1 MKFGILPALA
11 FALLCA
17 FGMEAAAAFPDRPVR
32 IVMPYPSGTSP
43 DTVMRKVAEKL
54 AIEWKQPVII
64 ENRPG
69 ANGWIA
75 VEAVRRAPPDGYTL
89 LLADATLMV
98 LHPHLFKKIPF
109 DPSKDFEPVAA
120 LFRTYYFVTV
130 GGKSEWKSLSQ
141 MIADIKS
148 QPGKFN
154 YGSPGVGTA
163 NHLGG
168 EMLEKATGTKL
179 AHIPYKETMSI
190 YTDIVRGDVNWTF
203 GTPATTLPFY
213 QAHKLKYLAIAAP
226 ERSKA
231 FPDVPTVKEVIG
243 TKGFDLQTWI
253 ALFAPRGAPQS
264 AVEKM
269 NNSVKRQLQSA
280 EVQAQFRDLSIETFL
295 QTPSQMQGTMNADSS
310 KYADVVKELNITLD

>member
-1 MKFGILPALA
+1 MKFKFLPALA
-11 FALLCA
+11 FALLGTFWA
-17 FGMEAAAAFPDRPVR
+17 GSAAAFPDRPVR
-32 IVMPYPSGTSP
+32 IVLPYPSGTSP

-54 AIEWKQPVII
+54 AVQWKQPVII

-75 VEAVRRAPPDGYTL
+75 VEAVRRAAPDGYTL

-109 DPSKDFEPVAA
+109 DPAKDFEPVAA

-130 GGKSEWKSLSQ
+130 SANSEWTSLSQ
-141 MIADIKS
+141 MITTIKAR
-148 QPGKFN
+148 PGKVN
-154 YGSPGVGTA
+154 YGSPGVGSA

-168 EMLEKATGTKL
+168 EMLQKVTATKM

-203 GTPATTLPFY
+203 ATPATTLPFY
-213 QAHKLKYLAIAAP
+213 QAHKIKYLAVAAP

-231 FPDVPTVKEVIG
+231 FPDVPTVREIVG
-243 TKGFDLQTWI
+243 AQGFDLQTWI
-253 ALFAPRGAPQS
+253 ALFTPRGTPLS

-269 NNSVKRQLQSA
+269 NSSIKRELESPEMQS
-280 EVQAQFRDLSIETFL
+280 QFKDLSIDPFL
-295 QTPSQMQGTMNADSS
+295 QTPAKMQSTIKADSE
-310 KYADVVKELNITLD
+310 KYANVVKELNISLD